1 MSHYLI
7 VGGSSGIGLALTQ
20 KLSQEGHSITVLS
33 RTNEALNGL
42 ANVTH
47 YPCDVSTN
55 NPEFAQVTS
64 PIDGLAYL
72 PGTVNLKPFSQLK
85 IEDYQNDFNVNL
97 LGAIKVIQHYLPQ
110 LLETEN
116 GSIVLMSSVAAGKG
130 FPMHCSVSAA
140 KSAVTGFMRG
150 LASEYAP
157 KLRVNAVAPSLTE
170 TPLTASLLDSDVK
183 KEGSAKRHPMKRV
196 GTPDD
201 IAEMI
206 AFLLSSKSRWIT
218 GQLIGVDG
226 GISTL

>member
-7 VGGSSGIGLALTQ
+7 VGGSSGIGLALTEI
-20 KLSQEGHSITVLS
+20 LSQQGHSITAIS
-33 RTNEALNGL
+33 RTSNALDGL

-47 YPCDVSTN
+47 YPCDISTN
-55 NPEFAQVTS
+55 NPEFAKVKS
-64 PIDGLAYL
+64 HIDGLAYL
-72 PGTVNLKPFSQLK
+72 PGTITLKPFSQLK
-85 IEDYQNDFNVNL
+85 IEDYQNDFNVNV
-97 LGAIKVIQHYLPQ
+97 LGAVKVIKQYLPQ

-130 FPMHCSVSAA
+130 FPMHCSISAA
-140 KSAVTGFMRG
+140 KNAVTGFMRG

-170 TPLTASLLDSDVK
+170 TPLTSSLLDSEAK
-183 KEGSAKRHPMKRV
+183 KEGSAKKHPMKRV
-196 GTPDD
+196 GNPND

-206 AFLLSSKSRWIT
+206 AFLLSSKSRWMT